1 MSVADRLRH
10 ARSKLNLTLNTVEER
25 TGIGVSTLSDYENGK
40 REPKLSQL
48 KQLAD
53 VYKRSVAFFM
63 EEGEPASDVVLWR
76 QKPTSPQ
83 AEEVERSLIRLAE
96 QYHNLEVWC
105 EDLEELELPLSAGSS
120 EGFGYANAE
129 KLAHD
134 FRNKYSLG
142 DRPGQSLLR
151 VLEEVCKVKVF
162 HLAFE
167 PSGSAACTYS
177 DQYGAVVLLNSE
189 NVRWRR
195 NFALAHELFHLLT
208 WRVFRTAANA
218 DGAVASDRE
227 EKLATCFARNLLI
240 PAEALRIAIDAR
252 LNDRKTLSFADL
264 FEVARQFD
272 VSVDAILWQMKFV
285 YRTSEEL
292 TQQAIDQ
299 VRSQMRFWDDR
310 ERDTAPTRP
319 LRFRALARQ
328 ALSAGRLST
337 GRYAEYLGISRR
349 EAIQAVEQD
358 ACENAEVEVVN
369 T

>member
-1 MSVADRLRH
+1 M
-10 ARSKLNLTLNTVEER
+10 NLTLESVEER
-25 TGIGVSTLSDYENGK
+25 SGIGVSTLSDYENGK

-53 VYKRSVAFFM
+53 IYRRSIAFFL
-63 EEGEPASDVVLWR
+63 EEGNPVPEVVLWR
-76 QKPTSPQ
+76 QRPTSPQ
-83 AEEVERSLIRLAE
+83 VEELERDLIKLTE
-96 QYHNLEVWC
+96 QYHNLEVWSD
-105 EDLEELELPLSAGSS
+105 DLEELDLPFSTGNPY
-120 EGFGYANAE
+120 EFGYPKAE

-162 HLAFE
+162 HLRFE

-177 DQYGAVVLLNSE
+177 DKYGAAILLNSD
-189 NVRWRR
+189 NVHWRR
-195 NFALAHELFHLLT
+195 NFDLAHEVFHLLT
-208 WRVFRTAANA
+208 WQVFRTEANSS
-218 DGAVASDRE
+218 GEVASDRE

-240 PAEALRIAIDAR
+240 PAEALRVAIDAR
-252 LNDRKTLSFADL
+252 LNDRKTLSFSDL

-272 VSVDAILWQMKFV
+272 VSVEAILWQIGFV
-285 YRTSEEL
+285 YKTPKEH
-292 TQQAIDQ
+292 TQQAVDQ
-299 VRSQMRFWDDR
+299 LRGQMSFWDNR

-349 EAIQAVEQD
+349 EAMQAVEQD
-358 ACENAEVEVVN
+358 ACENAEVEVIN
-369 T
+369 S

>member
-1 MSVADRLRH
+1 MAIADRLRYS
-10 ARSKLNLTLNTVEER
+10 RQTMNLTLEAVEER
-25 TGIGVSTLSDYENGK
+25 TSIGVSTLSDFENGK

-53 VYKRSVAFFM
+53 FYRRSTAFFL
-63 EEGEPASDVVLWR
+63 EEGEPAPDVVLWR
-76 QKPTSPQ
+76 QRPTSPQ
-83 AEEVERSLIRLAE
+83 VEVLERDLIKLAE

-105 EDLEELELPLSAGSS
+105 DDVKEFELPITSGRK
-120 EGFGYANAE
+120 EDFGYPKAE

-162 HLAFE
+162 HLAFV
-167 PSGSAACTYS
+167 PSGSAACTLS
-177 DQYGAVVLLNSE
+177 DKYGAAILLNSD

-195 NFALAHELFHLLT
+195 NFDLAHELFHLLT
-208 WRVFRTAANA
+208 WQVFRGTPSAR
-218 DGAVASDRE
+218 GEVASDAE
-227 EKLATCFARNLLI
+227 EKFATCFARNLLI
-240 PAEALRIAIDAR
+240 PAETLRIAIDAR
-252 LNDRKTLSFADL
+252 LNERKTLSFSDL

-272 VSVDAILWQMKFV
+272 VSVEAILWQIGFV
-285 YRTSEEL
+285 YKVPKEH
-292 TQQAIDQ
+292 TQQAVDQ
-299 VRSQMRFWDDR
+299 LRGQMSFWDNR

-349 EAIQAVEQD
+349 EAMQAVEQD
-358 ACENAEVEVVN
+358 ACENAEVEVIN
-369 T
+369 S